1 MVAGS
6 TGQDT
11 SPEALTERLSLYL
24 KLRGLS
30 LTKERRQILETIC
43 EMDRRFNV
51 DDLFFEVHSAG
62 RKTSK
67 ATIYRTVQLLLE
79 CRILKET
86 GLSDRQADYE
96 LGKVGDFRGHLVC
109 QHCGKIQ
116 PIMGPKLSRFV
127 RESSEAQGF
136 LTLGIQLK
144 FVGICN
150 DCVRENPK
158 SLRKDVCVPFLKY
171 AQSRKSSVE

>member
-1 MVAGS
+1 M
-6 TGQDT
+6 
-11 SPEALTERLSLYL
+11 ERLRQYL

-30 LTKERRQILETIC
+30 LTKERRRILETIC
-43 EMDRRFNV
+43 EMERRFNV
-51 DDLFFEVHSAG
+51 DDLFFQVHSAG

-86 GLSDRQADYE
+86 GLSNRQADYE
-96 LGKVGDFRGHLVC
+96 LASVGDFHGHWVC
-109 QHCGKIQ
+109 QHCGRIQ
-116 PIMGPKLSRFV
+116 QISGEKLAEFV
-127 RESSEAQGF
+127 RESSEALGF

-144 FVGICN
+144 FVGICSN
-150 DCVRENPK
+150 CVQENPT

-171 AQSRKSSVE
+171 AQSRENSGN